1 MVQAGTFREDLFY
14 RLNTISLPVPPLRD
28 RPEDI
33 PLLAAHFLEQAAERY
48 GREPKSLSAEAY
60 HCVLNHLWPGN
71 VRELNNV
78 LEAAL
83 VLSAGDEIQADDLRL
98 GRPPSSSNGVTSRTF
113 KEAKQ
118 QMVETFE
125 RGFIIRALRQ
135 HKGNITHAATEIGLR
150 RQQLQQKIREL
161 GLKDW

>member
-1 MVQAGTFREDLFY
+1 MIGGNPGSIPGERNVVIPPQFY
-14 RLNTISLPVPPLRD
+14 CAAATLVLR
-28 RPEDI
+28 I
-33 PLLAAHFLEQAAERY
+33 
-48 GREPKSLSAEAY
+48 PKSLSAEAY
-60 HCVLNHLWPGN
+60 HCVLNHPWPGN
-71 VRELNNV
+71 VRDLKNE

-83 VLSAGDEIQADDLRL
+83 VLSAGDEIQAADLRL
-98 GRPPSSSNGVTSRTF
+98 GRPVSSSNGLTSGTF

-125 RGFIIRALRQ
+125 RGFIIRALCQ
-135 HKGNITHAATEIGLR
+135 HKGNIRHAATEIGLR

>member
-1 MVQAGTFREDLFY
+1 M
-14 RLNTISLPVPPLRD
+14 
-28 RPEDI
+28 
-33 PLLAAHFLEQAAERY
+33 EQTAERY
-48 GREPKSLSAEAY
+48 GRTPKALSAEAY
-60 HCVLNHLWPGN
+60 HCVLNHPWPGN
-71 VRELNNV
+71 VRELKNE

-98 GRPPSSSNGVTSRTF
+98 GRPVASSNGVTSRTF

-125 RGFIIRALRQ
+125 RGFIIRALRR
-135 HKGNITHAATEIGLR
+135 HKGNITHAAEEIGLR
-150 RQQLQQKIREL
+150 RQQRQQKIREL